1 MNAMQFLVLM
11 RLRWWLI
18 ALLFLAT
25 VSGAIYYT
33 STLPKRFTAAT
44 SLLLDVK
51 TDPLVATLAPSLA
64 SPAYLS
70 TQTEI
75 INSDRLALRV
85 VKMLGMADNP
95 KAVEQWR
102 AATQGRQPL
111 ENYFGE
117 LIRRGLAVEPVNTS
131 TILNISYMAADPKFA
146 AAAANA
152 YAKAYIDFSIELK
165 VGPARE
171 FAGFFDERLKT
182 LKTEL
187 EAAQAKVADFQKKK
201 GIVVTAERVD
211 HEASRLTSLETA
223 LAGALADSAETT
235 SRSKNSGTETSA
247 DIQQSSIVQS
257 LKGDIARAETK
268 LNEVSVTFGPNH
280 PTRMQLEAQIS
291 ELKQQLT
298 SEMRRVSGGTAS
310 VSRVA
315 SQKIA
320 ELRSMVETQK
330 RAVLSLRN
338 ERDEGTLL
346 IKDLETAQR
355 SYDQVAQRRA
365 QLATESVADQAT
377 ARVLSPA
384 VEPLHHSHP
393 SYRKNVAVAAVL
405 GLVLGI
411 AAALAWE
418 FLDRRVRSEHD
429 MRVGHDVPVLGVMT
443 SRPIKRGE
451 LARLVPQRR
460 PTGPPQLTYEGNPS

>member
-18 ALLFLAT
+18 ALAFIAT
-25 VSGAIYYT
+25 VAGATYYT
-33 STLPKRFTAAT
+33 STLPQRFSATT
-44 SLLLDVK
+44 SLLLDFK

-70 TQTEI
+70 TQAEI
-75 INSDRLALRV
+75 INSDRLAGRV
-85 VKMLGMADNP
+85 VKQLGMAENP

-102 AATQGRQPL
+102 VATQGRVPL
-111 ENYFGE
+111 EHYFAE
-117 LIRRGLAVEPVNTS
+117 LIRLGLVVEPVNAS
-131 TILNISYMAADPKFA
+131 TILAIKYIASDPKFA

-152 YAKAYIDFSIELK
+152 YAKAYIDFSVELK

-182 LKTEL
+182 LKIEL
-187 EAAQAKVADFQKKK
+187 EAAQAKVSDFQKKK

-223 LAGALADSAETT
+223 LAGALAESAETV
-235 SRSKNSGTETSA
+235 SRNKNSGTETSI
-247 DIQQSSIVQS
+247 DIQQSSIVQG
-257 LKGDIARAETK
+257 LKAEIARAETK

-310 VSRVA
+310 VNRVA
-315 SQKIA
+315 GQKIA
-320 ELRSMVETQK
+320 ELRNMVETQK
-330 RAVLSLRN
+330 RNVLSLRN
-338 ERDEGTLL
+338 ERDEAGVLL
-346 IKDLETAQR
+346 KDLETAQR

-365 QLATESVADQAT
+365 QLATESMADQAT

-384 VEPLHHSHP
+384 VEPLYHSYP
-393 SYRKNVAVAAVL
+393 SFRKNVSVAAVL
-405 GLVLGI
+405 GLALGI
-411 AAALAWE
+411 AAVLAWE

-451 LARLVPQRR
+451 LARLVSQRR
-460 PTGPPQLTYEGNPS
+460 PNAPPQLTYEGNPS

>member
-18 ALLFLAT
+18 VLSFLAT
-25 VSGAIYYT
+25 IGGAIYYT
-33 STLPKRFTAAT
+33 STLPQRFSATT
-44 SLLLDVK
+44 SLLLDFK

-75 INSDRLALRV
+75 INSDRLAIRV

-102 AATQGRQPL
+102 SATQGRLPL
-111 ENYFGE
+111 ENYYAEF
-117 LIRRGLAVEPVNTS
+117 LSRGLVVEPVNTS
-131 TILNISYMAADPKFA
+131 TILGIKYIASDPKFA

-152 YAKAYIDFSIELK
+152 YAKAYIDFSVELK

-171 FAGFFDERLKT
+171 FASFFDERLKT
-182 LKTEL
+182 LKVEL

-223 LAGALADSAETT
+223 LATALAESAETT
-235 SRSKNSGTETSA
+235 SRNKNSGTETSA
-247 DIQQSSIVQS
+247 DIQQSGIVQS
-257 LKGDIARAETK
+257 LKSEIARAETK
-268 LNEVSVTFGPNH
+268 LNEVSVTFGANH
-280 PTRMQLEAQIS
+280 PTRLQLEAQIS
-291 ELKQQLT
+291 ELKQQLS
-298 SEMRRVSGGTAS
+298 SEMRRVSGATAS

-315 SQKIA
+315 NQKIT
-320 ELRSMVETQK
+320 ELRNLVEMQK
-330 RAVLSLRN
+330 RTVLSLRN
-338 ERDEGTLL
+338 ERDEAGVLL
-346 IKDLETAQR
+346 KDLETAQR

-384 VEPLHHSHP
+384 VEPLYHSHP

-405 GLVLGI
+405 GLALGI
-411 AAALAWE
+411 AAVLAWE

-429 MRVGHDVPVLGVMT
+429 MRIGHDVPVLGVMT

-451 LARLVPQRR
+451 LARLVSPRR
-460 PTGPPQLTYEGNPS
+460 PPAPPQLTYEGNPS